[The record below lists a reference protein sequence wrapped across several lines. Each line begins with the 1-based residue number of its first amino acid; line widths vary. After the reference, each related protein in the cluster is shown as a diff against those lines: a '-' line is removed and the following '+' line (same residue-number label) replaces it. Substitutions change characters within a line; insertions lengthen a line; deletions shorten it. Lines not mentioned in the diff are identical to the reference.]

1 MGMKKTVG
9 TKLLR
14 LFKAKYNLTWP
25 EVAKSLGISVSR
37 VQDMY
42 SGDYKVPHYYVFMLR
57 TYMRLPGVFEIYKEF
72 KHKDL

>member
-1 MGMKKTVG
+1 MKKTAG

-14 LFKAKYNLTWP
+14 KFKAKYNLTWP
-25 EVAKSLGISVSR
+25 EVSKSLGISVSR

-42 SGDYKVPHYYVFMLR
+42 SGNYKVPHYYVFMLR
-57 TYMRLPGVFEIYKEF
+57 MFLRLPEVFEAYKDF

>member
-1 MGMKKTVG
+1 MKKTAG

-14 LFKAKYNLTWP
+14 LFKKKYNLTWP

-42 SGDYKVPHYYVFMLR
+42 SGNYQVPHYYVFMLR
-57 TYMRLPGVFEIYKEF
+57 TYCRLPEVFEVYKDY

>member
-1 MGMKKTVG
+1 MKKTAG

-14 LFKAKYNLTWP
+14 LFKKKYNLTWP

-42 SGDYKVPHYYVFMLR
+42 SGSYKVPHYYVFMLR
-57 TYMRLPGVFEIYKEF
+57 DFTDNVEKFEMYKNY
-72 KHKDL
+72 KHNDL

>member
-1 MGMKKTVG
+1 MKKTAG

-14 LFKAKYNLTWP
+14 LFKKKYGLTWP

-37 VQDMY
+37 IQDMY
-42 SGDYKVPHYYVFMLR
+42 SGNYKVPHYYVFMLR
-57 TYMRLPGVFEIYKEF
+57 TFMRLSEVYEAYKDF